1 MHKQTLQHLTEHFG
15 IERMLEFSENEH
27 GAIKATVTT
36 ATCTAEIY
44 MQGAHVAQWQPVK
57 AEHPGLFLSERSA
70 FEPGKAIR
78 GGVPLI
84 FPWFGTHKDAAKSSI
99 KFPAHGFARTSN
111 DWLLVAAGRSKDDF
125 MLTFELA
132 GNEQSRQFGYDN
144 FKLIYKVAVGD
155 ELDLELCFQNHSTS
169 TVEIEEAFHTYLAV
183 SDAEQ
188 IALSGLQDTEY
199 LDKTDGF
206 KRKTQTEKILQLTGE
221 IDRPY
226 LNTET
231 HVEIEDPIWKRKIE
245 IYKMNSR
252 STVIWN
258 PWSEQ
263 TSKLTDM
270 RPDGWKNMI
279 CVETANL
286 GENAIAVPPGTH
298 HTMHACVR
306 MRT

>member
-1 MHKQTLQHLTEHFG
+1 MHKQNLQHLTEHFG
-15 IERMLEFSENEH
+15 IEKMLEFSENEH

-36 ATCTAEIY
+36 ATCTAEVY
-44 MQGAHVAQWQPVK
+44 MQGAHVAQWHPVH
-57 AEHPGLFLSERSA
+57 AAHPLLFLSERSA

-84 FPWFGTHKDAAKSSI
+84 FPWFGQHKDTGNSSI
-99 KFPAHGFARTSN
+99 KFPAHGFARTSS

-125 MLTFELA
+125 VLTFELSD
-132 GNEQSRQFGYDN
+132 NDQSREFGYDN

-155 ELDLELCFQNHSTS
+155 ELDLELCFQNHSKS
-169 TVEIEEAFHTYLAV
+169 PVQIEEAFHTYIAV
-183 SDAEQ
+183 GDAEQ
-188 IALSGLQDTEY
+188 ISLSGLYNSEY
-199 LDKTDGF
+199 LDKTDEF
-206 KRKTQTEKILQLTGE
+206 KRKRQTEKTLHLRGE
-221 IDRPY
+221 TDRPY

-245 IYKMNSR
+245 IYKMNSK

-258 PWSEQ
+258 PWIEQ
-263 TSKLTDM
+263 TSRLADM
-270 RPDGWKNMI
+270 APDGWKNMI

-286 GENAIAVPPGTH
+286 DENAVVVPPGAH

-306 MRT
+306 LHS